1 MRWGLDSFSGDFEG
15 VDDYL
20 TVCDSSI
27 FIDFF
32 GGSDLGL
39 QWTTNRWMDGCLFVF
54 NRAGFVE
61 MKRRENGRRGGVRA
75 TCSVGCV

>member
-32 GGSDLGL
+32 GGSDLGSP
-39 QWTTNRWMDGCLFVF
+39 WTTDGWMDVSLSLTAPVLL
-54 NRAGFVE
+54 R
-61 MKRRENGRRGGVRA
+61 
-75 TCSVGCV
+75 